1 MAKLLRI
8 IKTNTIIYPFASGV
22 IEFFGK
28 DVKDNLDDIKLL
40 NEHVILLPN
49 FDKLFKKGALSP
61 DSLIGVMASID
72 QIVSPES
79 GNIRLLYTSF
89 SKVSIKNLTSIDNRS
104 YSEYEEI
111 KYQNTDTQKTAV
123 LITEFL
129 GGYYKYCLLNQIKP
143 LELKAANINGNIDLV
158 IKGLSTQDEETI
170 FLEKDTEKRLILSIK
185 AIQENIEIA
194 ELEKRVSDEVKRAM
208 EDNQKEFYIRSQ
220 MAALSKELGEGDE
233 IEDYLQKV
241 DKLKASAEIKNKLRQ
256 EISKIRRTAPQS
268 PEMAILKNYLDLAL
282 SLPWG
287 KYTVDNSDLIHAEKI
302 LNRDHYGIDKVKQR
316 LIEALAVRKLSKK
329 GRSPIICLVGP
340 PGIGKTSIA
349 YSIAEAMGKK
359 YVRLSFG
366 GVRDEAEIRGHRK
379 TYVGAMPGRIISSI
393 AKAGSMNPVFLM
405 DEIDKM
411 ASDYKGDPA
420 SALLEVLD
428 PEQNSNFRDHYLE
441 LPFDLSKVLFITT
454 ANTLDTISSPL
465 LDRMEVIEMSGYTLD
480 EKVEIAQR
488 FLLKK
493 AAAQNGLPKE
503 LVSISESAIEDIT
516 EKYTRES
523 GVRELEKKIN
533 AIMRKVARR
542 YVQDKGMKPVKVTSK
557 NLHLQLGKPIYE
569 NIKKIEFDKIG
580 VVNGLAYTPT
590 GGDTLSIEV
599 ALIPFGEGKIVMTGS
614 LGDVMK
620 ESAEIALN
628 YIKTVKDEYH
638 IDDEKLKS
646 YDIHI
651 HVPSGATPKDGP
663 SAGITIASA
672 ILSQLTGK
680 EVYCN
685 IAMTG
690 EITLTGR
697 VLPIGGLK
705 EKALAGLRAGVDTI
719 ILPYDNQNDVAEL
732 PTKLKNSIKFNFVKD
747 AKEVFQQAINFNI
760 GA

>member
-1 MAKLLRI
+1 MAKYLRI
-8 IKTNTIIYPFASGV
+8 IKTDTIIYPYASGV

-40 NEHVILLPN
+40 SDNVILLPN
-49 FDKLFKKGALSP
+49 FSKQYKDGKVKIENLV
-61 DSLIGVMASID
+61 GVLASID

-79 GNIRLLYTSF
+79 ENIRLLYTSF
-89 SKVSIKNLTSIDNRS
+89 SKVSLTNITSVDNHTFS
-104 YSEYEEI
+104 QYEEI
-111 KYQNTDTQKTAV
+111 QYHNSNTQKSAILV
-123 LITEFL
+123 TEFL
-129 GGYYKYCLLNQIKP
+129 GSYYKYCLINQIKP
-143 LELKAANINGNIDLV
+143 LELNASNINGNIDLV
-158 IKGLSTQDEETI
+158 IKTLSTKDEEVI
-170 FLEKDTEKRLILSIK
+170 FLEKDTENRLVLTIK

-194 ELEKRVSDEVKRAM
+194 ELEKRVSEEVKKAM
-208 EDNQKEFYIRSQ
+208 ENNQKEFYIRSQ
-220 MAALSKELGEGDE
+220 IDALSKELGEGDE
-233 IEDYLQKV
+233 VSNYMQKT
-241 DKLKASAEIKNKLRQ
+241 DKLKAPSEIKEKLHQ
-256 EISKIRRTAPQS
+256 EIAKIRRTAPQS
-268 PEMAILKNYLDLAL
+268 PEMAILKNYLDLVL

-287 KYTVDNSDLIHAEKI
+287 KYTTDNTDLMRAEEI

-349 YSIAEAMGKK
+349 YSIAQAMGKK

-393 AKAGSMNPVFLM
+393 VKAGSMNPVFLM

-428 PEQNSNFRDHYLE
+428 PEQNAHFRDHYLE

-454 ANTLDTISSPL
+454 ANTLDTISRPL

-480 EKVEIAQR
+480 EKVEIAR
-488 FLLKK
+488 RYLIAK
-493 AAAQNGLPKE
+493 ASEHNGIRKD
-503 LVSISESAIEDIT
+503 LVNINASAIEDII
-516 EKYTRES
+516 EKYTKES

-533 AIMRKVARR
+533 AVMRKVARQ
-542 YVQDKGMKPVKVTSK
+542 YVQDKGMPSVKITAK
-557 NLHLQLGKPIYE
+557 NLHLYLGKPIYE
-569 NIKKIEFDKIG
+569 NIKKLEMDKVG

-599 ALIPFGEGKIVMTGS
+599 ALVPFGKGKIVLTGS
-614 LGDVMK
+614 LGEVMK

-628 YIKTVKDEYH
+628 YIKTVKDEYQ

-685 IAMTG
+685 VAMTG

-732 PTKLKNSIKFNFVKD
+732 PAKLKSSIKFNFVKD

>member
-8 IKTNTIIYPFASGV
+8 IKTDTIIYPYSSGV

-28 DVKDNLDDIKLL
+28 DVKAELDDISLL
-40 NEHVILLPN
+40 SDQVIFLPY
-49 FDKLFKKGALSP
+49 FDRVFLQTDGAA
-61 DSLIGVMASID
+61 DFVGVLASID
-72 QIVSPES
+72 QIVNPES
-79 GNIRLLYTSF
+79 GNIRLLYTSYG
-89 SKVSIKNLTSIDNRS
+89 KVSLKNFTTIDKS
-104 YSEYEEI
+104 VYSEYENI
-111 KYQNTDTQKTAV
+111 KYENEDSRKSAI
-123 LITEFL
+123 LATEFL
-129 GGYYKYCLLNQIKP
+129 SAYYKYCLLNQLKP
-143 LELKAANINGNIDLV
+143 LELKTNNINTNIDIV
-158 IKGLSTQDEETI
+158 IKSLSTKDEQAI
-170 FLEKDTEKRLILSIK
+170 FTERDTEKRLVMAVK
-185 AIQENIEIA
+185 AIQENIEII
-194 ELEKRVSDEVKRAM
+194 ELEKRVSEEVKRAL
-208 EDNQKEFYIRSQ
+208 EDNQKEFYIRTQ

-233 IEDYLQKV
+233 VEDYIEKV
-241 DKLKASAEIKNKLRQ
+241 SKLKAGAEVKEKLLQ
-256 EISKIRRTAPQS
+256 EVSKIRRTAPQS
-268 PEMAILKNYLDLAL
+268 PEMAILKNYLDLAI

-287 KYTVDNSDLIHAEKI
+287 KYTVDNTDLKRAEEI
-302 LNRDHYGIDKVKQR
+302 LNQDHYGIEKVKQR

-349 YSIAEAMGKK
+349 QSIARAMGKK

-379 TYVGAMPGRIISSI
+379 TYVGAMPGRIITGIVS
-393 AKAGSMNPVFLM
+393 AGSMNPVFLM

-441 LPFDLSKVLFITT
+441 LSFDLSKVLFITT
-454 ANTLDTISSPL
+454 ANTLDTISRPL

-480 EKVEIAQR
+480 EKVEIAR
-488 FLLKK
+488 RYLVDK
-493 AAAQNGLPKE
+493 AIAQNGIKKD
-503 LVSISESAIEDIT
+503 LVSISEGAIEDII

-533 AIMRKVARR
+533 AIMRKAARSYVANK
-542 YVQDKGMKPVKVTSK
+542 DMSPIKVTSR
-557 NLHLQLGKPIYE
+557 NLHNHLGKPLYE
-569 NIKKIEFDKIG
+569 NIKKVEEDKVG
-580 VVNGLAYTPT
+580 VVNGLAYTPV

-599 ALIPFGEGKIVMTGS
+599 ALIPFGEGKIIMTGS

-628 YIKTVKDEYH
+628 YIKTVKDEYN
-638 IDDEKLKS
+638 IEDEKLKS
-646 YDIHI
+646 YNIHI

-672 ILSQLTGK
+672 ILSQLTGR
-680 EVYCN
+680 EVFCN

-719 ILPYDNQNDVAEL
+719 ILPYDNQNDVEEL
-732 PTKLKNSIKFNFVKD
+732 PAKVKNSIKFNFVKD
-747 AKEVFQQAINFNI
+747 AKEVFKQAINFNA